1 MSESQINNNMKEKN
15 RKKFVIL
22 NNIKYIL
29 FYALSLSVALGFNDL
44 VITIFNGFPTSHH
57 IISKTTY
64 IIIMFGLT
72 LLIAYYFSNI
82 TMDKNINN
90 NYNDNNYNNYNN
102 DNILF

>member
-1 MSESQINNNMKEKN
+1 MSDSQTNNNAKEKD

-29 FYALSLSVALGFNDL
+29 FYALSLTVALGINDL
-44 VITIFNGFPTSHH
+44 VITIFNGFPSSHH

-72 LLIAYYFSNI
+72 LLAAYWFSN
-82 TMDKNINN
+82 TTSDKNIN
-90 NYNDNNYNNYNN
+90 NNYNN

>member
-1 MSESQINNNMKEKN
+1 MSDSQKN
-15 RKKFVIL
+15 RKNSVIL

-44 VITIFNGFPTSHH
+44 VITIFNGFPSSHH

-72 LLIAYYFSNI
+72 LLTAYWFSNF
-82 TMDKNINN
+82 TTDN
-90 NYNDNNYNNYNN
+90 NYNDNKYSDSNN
-102 DNILF
+102 NILF